1 VKITKTYLRQ
11 VIKEELSAV
20 MAEDVVSLDA
30 YRKEKAEQ
38 EEKEKE
44 EKETAE
50 AGAQAASLQKR
61 IEDHQNLLNQF
72 LVKGGA
78 ALLNRLAEDPGGEED
93 IRGHEVLQ
101 KLADFDPSQQLN
113 WTLYNIIEA
122 WKKRRKELLKSVLEY
137 KAWNLRRG
145 DKPNED
151 AKRLAMQEIYR
162 ILTVDD
168 SRDRLMIPLTD
179 AEKNDPSYGG
189 VPPNARMLDNAERE
203 AVKKVF
209 YDTVK
214 ARGGEEYKYIDLYN
228 DIMAL

>member
-1 VKITKTYLRQ
+1 MKITKTYLRQ

-44 EKETAE
+44 EKEAT
-50 AGAQAASLQKR
+50 QAASLQKR

-78 ALLNRLAEDPGGEED
+78 ALLNRLAEDPDGEED

-113 WTLYNIIEA
+113 LTLYNIIEA
-122 WKKRRKELLKSVLEY
+122 WKERRKLLKSVLKHALGLHPGEEPKSHD
-137 KAWNLRRG
+137 KARAARKVEVAFNTDGYLSRPTTDQEKEQLPRGPLGWAMSSLRL
-145 DKPNED
+145 KPHEF
-151 AKRLAMQEIYR
+151 
-162 ILTVDD
+162 
-168 SRDRLMIPLTD
+168 
-179 AEKNDPSYGG
+179 
-189 VPPNARMLDNAERE
+189 E
-203 AVKKVF
+203 AVKNVWFSAAREINAKTYEEL
-209 YDTVK
+209 YD
-214 ARGGEEYKYIDLYN
+214 AIMDL
-228 DIMAL
+228 